1 MRINEPRQDRCAW
14 VMHLL
19 GARRPWKSGSGTH
32 IAQTPRFNQHSAVFD
47 WDRPRSVDQPIR
59 PKYERTP
66 TSQSDDIRPRRLGT
80 ERHHL
85 CPDLV
90 PNEPDP
96 VAAPRVPSDAPTALF
111 NSERH
116 APRLR
121 ACELAPRL
129 S

>member
-59 PKYERTP
+59 PKYERTVGGRAHRESSDSSSRAGGALKSGLWNGDSRCSMDALELP
-66 TSQSDDIRPRRLGT
+66 T
-80 ERHHL
+80 
-85 CPDLV
+85 
-90 PNEPDP
+90 
-96 VAAPRVPSDAPTALF
+96 
-111 NSERH
+111 
-116 APRLR
+116 
-121 ACELAPRL
+121 
-129 S
+129 